1 MKDAIK
7 HLSYEFQEMESKLV
21 DYIVSKIEDL
31 SLDVNI
37 TETKLTSQGKFK
49 KYIEEHPRLQIKYE
63 IHYLEESLS
72 IDPIDKKIFYRNDK
86 IGYNIIEISNI
97 HYIKLRMAVVNR
109 KNYFDMVDKRNMLDQ
124 ILK

>member
-7 HLSYEFQEMESKLV
+7 HLSYEIQEMESKLV

-37 TETKLTSQGKFK
+37 AETKLTSQGKFK
-49 KYIEEHPRLQIKYE
+49 KYIEEHSRLQIKYE

>member
-7 HLSYEFQEMESKLV
+7 HLSYEIQEMESKLV

-63 IHYLEESLS
+63 IHYLKESLS

>member
-7 HLSYEFQEMESKLV
+7 HLSYEIQEMESKLV

-37 TETKLTSQGKFK
+37 AETKLTSQGKFK

-63 IHYLEESLS
+63 IHYLKESLS